1 MACRAADDC
10 FVEREPSRHVDYLS
24 HSWREEDI
32 WSSWRYIAARK
43 DEYESGHRLEN
54 AAWRS
59 WARIRFGLGCFP
71 AEALNWQK
79 DIDVTWLY
87 GPLQVPGDETD
98 DRSSAASPTPSSPG
112 TSSSSLID
120 KKPIL
125 KKRTISQ
132 SILQRPHSTHTFLRL
147 ANALIKAQDGA
158 DGRYIADYPVSRQEV
173 EKSLGLPS
181 ESSVSNFFFQDNRG
195 EMPDKRHISFSNE
208 VAQCV
213 AVEDDDEPFDGEYYG
228 YYSHATDG
236 SVVEEDEA
244 SDDGVVMARYYPE
257 RPPLSSQSTP
267 RSSFSSDSRIIA
279 HLPSTTLKYRPD
291 TPEPKQETPRPVR
304 PTLSRSS
311 SAETLRPSN
320 YHAAAA
326 RASSHGDFFLDEEY
340 GADEDWNT
348 GWDTNWNVQQSSSS
362 MNQTSSQPSSSSIT
376 TSASLPS
383 LASQWFSNSK
393 AKATISEEGKYYS
406 SSGVFMPFG
415 YGDNSPDGDYEWPE
429 ETEDT
434 NSSRG
439 VIDRVID
446 TVNTARDIAHVIW
459 NVGWRG

>member
-1 MACRAADDC
+1 MAYRARAGDDGSI
-10 FVEREPSRHVDYLS
+10 EREPSRHVDYLS
-24 HSWREEDI
+24 HSWREEDVC
-32 WSSWRYIAARK
+32 SSWRYISAKR
-43 DEYESGHRLEN
+43 DDYESGHRLEN

-59 WARIRFGLGCFP
+59 WARIRFDLGSFP

-87 GPLQVPGDETD
+87 GPLQVQGDDID
-98 DRSSAASPTPSSPG
+98 DRSSTSSPVPSSPA
-112 TSSSSLID
+112 TSNSSLID

-147 ANALIKAQDGA
+147 ANALIKAQDGT
-158 DGRYIADYPVSRQEV
+158 DGRYISDYPVSRQDV
-173 EKSLGLPS
+173 EKSLGVCS
-181 ESSVSNFFFQDNRG
+181 DSAVSSMLFQDNNSNL
-195 EMPDKRHISFSNE
+195 PDKRHISFSNE

-213 AVEDDDEPFDGEYYG
+213 AVEDDDETFDGEYYG
-228 YYSHATDG
+228 YYHPVTDCG
-236 SVVEEDEA
+236 VIEDDEA
-244 SDDGVVMARYYPE
+244 SDDGVMMTRHYQD

-291 TPEPKQETPRPVR
+291 TPEPKQEIATTPRPVR

-320 YHAAAA
+320 YS
-326 RASSHGDFFLDEEY
+326 ASKPVSHGDFFLDEEY
-340 GADEDWNT
+340 GLDEDWNT
-348 GWDTNWNVQQSSSS
+348 GWDTDWKVQQPKPVKP
-362 MNQTSSQPSSSSIT
+362 TSS
-376 TSASLPS
+376 ASTPS
-383 LASQWFSNSK
+383 LSGQWFSNSK
-393 AKATISEEGKYYS
+393 AQPTTSQSTSEQGKYFS

-415 YGDNSPDGDYEWPE
+415 YGDNSSGGEYDWPD
-429 ETEDT
+429 ETGEDAG
-434 NSSRG
+434 RG
-439 VIDRVID
+439 VFNRVID

>member
-1 MACRAADDC
+1 MAYRAADDS

-24 HSWREEDI
+24 HPWREEDV

-43 DEYESGHRLEN
+43 EDYESGHRLEN

-59 WARIRFGLGCFP
+59 WARIRFGLGWFP

-87 GPLQVPGDETD
+87 GPLQVLGDEAD
-98 DRSSAASPTPSSPG
+98 DRSSTASPAPSSPA
-112 TSSSSLID
+112 TSNSSLID

-132 SILQRPHSTHTFLRL
+132 SILQRTHSSHTFLRL

-158 DGRYIADYPVSRQEV
+158 DGRYLADYPVEMA
-173 EKSLGLPS
+173 LGLPS
-181 ESSVSNFFFQDNRG
+181 DSSMSGLFFQENKGDL
-195 EMPDKRHISFSNE
+195 PDKRHISFSNE

-228 YYSHATDG
+228 YYSQAPDG
-236 SVVEEDEA
+236 SVVEEDET
-244 SDDGVVMARYYPE
+244 SDDGVVMARHYPE
-257 RPPLSSQSTP
+257 RPSLSSHSSTP

-291 TPEPKQETPRPVR
+291 TPEQKQETPRPVR

-311 SAETLRPSN
+311 SAETLRPPN
-320 YHAAAA
+320 HHVAA
-326 RASSHGDFFLDEEY
+326 RTCSHGDFFLDEEY
-340 GADEDWNT
+340 GVDEDWNT
-348 GWDTNWNVQQSSSS
+348 GWDTDWNAQQTAPRHQTSSSS
-362 MNQTSSQPSSSSIT
+362 SSST
-376 TSASLPS
+376 TIPTSTSLPS
-383 LASQWFSNSK
+383 LAGQWFGNSK
-393 AKATISEEGKYYS
+393 AKASISEQGKYFS

-415 YGDNSPDGDYEWPE
+415 YGDNSSDEDYEWPE
-429 ETEDT
+429 EAEDT
-434 NSSRG
+434 NSGRG

>member
-1 MACRAADDC
+1 MACRAADDSL
-10 FVEREPSRHVDYLS
+10 VEREPSRHVDYLS
-24 HSWREEDI
+24 HPWREEDV
-32 WSSWRYIAARK
+32 WSSWRYISARR

-59 WARIRFGLGCFP
+59 WARIRFDLGSFP

-87 GPLQVPGDETD
+87 GPLQVLGDEPD
-98 DRSSAASPTPSSPG
+98 DRSSTSSLAPSSPA
-112 TSSSSLID
+112 TSNSSCLID

-132 SILQRPHSTHTFLRL
+132 SILQRPPSTHTFLRL

-158 DGRYIADYPVSRQEV
+158 DGGYVADYPVTRQEF
-173 EKSLGLPS
+173 EKSLGGVLSDSSMSNLFFP
-181 ESSVSNFFFQDNRG
+181 ESNATV
-195 EMPDKRHISFSNE
+195 PDKRHISFSNE

-213 AVEDDDEPFDGEYYG
+213 AVEDDDEPFDGDYYG
-228 YYSHATDG
+228 YYQPATDC
-236 SVVEEDEA
+236 SVLEDDET
-244 SDDGVVMARYYPE
+244 SDDGVMMARHYPE

-291 TPEPKQETPRPVR
+291 TPEPKQEAATTPRPVR

-320 YHAAAA
+320 YVAAKS
-326 RASSHGDFFLDEEY
+326 SSHGDFFLDEEY
-340 GADEDWNT
+340 GLDEDWNT
-348 GWDTNWNVQQSSSS
+348 GWDTDWKVQQPKPV
-362 MNQTSSQPSSSSIT
+362 NPATSSLT
-376 TSASLPS
+376 G
-383 LASQWFSNSK
+383 QWFGNSK
-393 AKATISEEGKYYS
+393 AKATTSSSTSEQGKYHS
-406 SSGVFMPFG
+406 SAGVFMPFG
-415 YGDNSPDGDYEWPE
+415 YGDSSSDGEYEWSDEVE
-429 ETEDT
+429 EG